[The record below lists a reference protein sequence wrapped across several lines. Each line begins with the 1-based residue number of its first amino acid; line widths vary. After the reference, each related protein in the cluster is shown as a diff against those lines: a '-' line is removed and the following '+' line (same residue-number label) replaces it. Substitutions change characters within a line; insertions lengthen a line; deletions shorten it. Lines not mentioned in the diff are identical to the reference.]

1 MPEFKNDRS
10 KFKMKSWETFVNNPN
25 ETPFKFGLGKLLKKG
40 AKAIGGAARGAMG
53 MSGVGMIAKAMKG
66 GGGPGGAASQAMAR
80 ATGHAM
86 GQPANELGPQD
97 PNMAGAGMMAAGKLA
112 RMAKAGGMGS
122 AMLKK
127 SKKKNKY

>member
-1 MPEFKNDRS
+1 MPEFKKDRS
-10 KFKMKSWETFVNNPN
+10 KFKMKSWDTFINDPN
-25 ETPFKFGLGKLLKKG
+25 ETPFKFGFVKSLRKG
-40 AKAIGGAARGAMG
+40 AKAIGGLASKVM
-53 MSGVGMIAKAMKG
+53 G
-66 GGGPGGAASQAMAR
+66 GGGGARDAASQAMAR

-122 AMLKK
+122 AMVKK